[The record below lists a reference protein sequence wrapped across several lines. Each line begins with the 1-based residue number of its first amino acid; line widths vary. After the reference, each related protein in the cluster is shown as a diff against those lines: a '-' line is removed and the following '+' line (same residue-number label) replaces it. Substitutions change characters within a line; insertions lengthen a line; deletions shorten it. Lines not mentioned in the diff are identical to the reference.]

1 MRARVLLISCVL
13 AACGDDGGTPPA
25 TVTTEHCTY
34 EPMAPTAHAGGTVTA
49 APLQAG
55 AAERILDIPVGT
67 ALGGYTA
74 RAGFLGS
81 SGVVDARKVK
91 ISGTFNPSIGVT
103 TAPRVKAVAL
113 TAGEETVVILKFDA
127 IFVYEGML
135 FDLEQ
140 RLGPEY
146 AGKIIIS
153 ASHSHSAWAQFTGHG
168 PLKLGSGQLRQLV
181 YDRFLAAFEA
191 AARDALAA
199 RRAARIGVF
208 YDDNFDPTN
217 QVNHDRRGDNDML
230 PGGNRKD
237 NHFFLIRLEGTDG
250 VPIAAIPIF
259 GEHGVLNGEDNPFAS
274 TDAPGALERVFQ
286 EQFSSPV
293 VVMHMQSAG
302 GDNSPNGHGS
312 VDCSNKPGAA
322 GDPCF
327 SWTAEEGH
335 GRAAAPI
342 MAAAWDAAGANM
354 RDSIELEMLTRSV
367 ETGPYPETFGLRDGA
382 LTYAPFDL
390 ARMPDGQVY
399 DAAGAV
405 KSPIDEFNAPV
416 GAALCEK
423 EDAMFPAA
431 AIPGTNGIATY
442 GSCLRLD
449 TAGEI
454 LGEIFQINFGVTE
467 NHPVCEMTRT
477 TISTLRLGD
486 YVIGTMPGELTVML
500 ADYIR
505 AHSPVG
511 EDKTILL
518 GYSQGHVGYLLAPED
533 WLLGGYEAS
542 VTFWGPLE
550 GEYLA
555 NQLAGLMPLAM
566 TPMREDGTSGG
577 ATKVATQTIMDDFE
591 IDDPAMMAGTVPATV
606 PPQIWARTGTP
617 AQAQPASTIPRVSGV
632 ATFVW
637 IGDDPSVKTPHVTLE
652 RETSPDAFVPL
663 VRKSGRPIEDGELVL
678 AYTPQPLQRSGP
690 QTHYWT
696 VEWQAVPWLGT
707 ANRDALDD
715 RAGLAIGTYR
725 FHVAGNGWTLDSAPF
740 DVVEGGLS
748 AIAERTGGQIRT
760 TVRMYAPTGWRLLDM
775 DLTSNQPVP
784 VRSQLVTI
792 EVRDAGNG
800 ILSTSN
806 ASTDASGVIDVAD
819 PGSSATSVQVTD
831 RFGNTTT
838 VTL

>member
-1 MRARVLLISCVL
+1 MRARVLLLCCAL
-13 AACGDDGGTPPA
+13 AACGDDGGTPPT

-34 EPMAPTAHAGGTVTA
+34 EPVTPTAHAGGTVA
-49 APLQAG
+49 AGAVQAG

-103 TAPRVKAVAL
+103 SAPRVKAVAL

-127 IFVYEGML
+127 VFVYEGMV

-146 AGKIIIS
+146 AGKVIIT

-181 YDRFLAAFEA
+181 YDRFLGTFEA

-237 NHFFLIRLEGTDG
+237 NHFFLIRIEGTDG
-250 VPIAAIPIF
+250 VPIAALPIF

-274 TDAPGALERVFQ
+274 TDATGALERVVQ

-302 GDNSPNGHGS
+302 GDNSPNGHGGL
-312 VDCSNKPGAA
+312 DCASKPGAS

-335 GRAAAPI
+335 GRAAGSI
-342 MAAAWDAAGANM
+342 MAAAWEAAGANM

-367 ETGPYPETFGLRDGA
+367 ETGPYPQTFKLRDGA

-399 DAAGAV
+399 DGTAV
-405 KSPIDEFNAPV
+405 RSPIDEFNAPV

-467 NHPVCEMTRT
+467 NQPVCEMTRT
-477 TISTLRLGD
+477 TLSVLRLGD

-505 AHSPVG
+505 AHSPVAA
-511 EDKTILL
+511 DKTILL
-518 GYSQGHVGYLLAPED
+518 GYAQGHVGYLLAPED

-542 VTFWGPLE
+542 ITFWGPLE

-555 NQLAGLMPLAM
+555 NQLAALMPLAT
-566 TPMREDGTSGG
+566 TPMREDGTTGG
-577 ATKVATQTIMDDFE
+577 ATKIATATITDTFE

-617 AQAQPASTIPRVSGV
+617 TQAQPASVIPRVSGI

-637 IGDDPSVKTPHVTLE
+637 IGDDPSVKTPRVTLE
-652 RETSPDAFVPL
+652 IETSPDAFVPL

-707 ANRDALDD
+707 SNRDALAD
-715 RAGLAIGTYR
+715 RAGLAPGTYR
-725 FHVAGNGWTLDSAPF
+725 FHVVGNGWTLDSAPF
-740 DVVEGGLS
+740 DVVPGGITAS
-748 AIAERTGGQIRT
+748 VQRTSGQLRT
-760 TVRMYAPTGWRLLDM
+760 TVRMHAPKGWRLLDM

-784 VRSQLVTI
+784 VRSQEVTI
-792 EVRDAGNG
+792 DVLGTANVV
-800 ILSTSN
+800 LSTTTAN
-806 ASTDASGVIDVAD
+806 TDASGVIDVTD
-819 PGSSATSVQVTD
+819 PGSAALNVRVTD
-831 RFGNTTT
+831 RFANTTT
-838 VTL
+838 VAR